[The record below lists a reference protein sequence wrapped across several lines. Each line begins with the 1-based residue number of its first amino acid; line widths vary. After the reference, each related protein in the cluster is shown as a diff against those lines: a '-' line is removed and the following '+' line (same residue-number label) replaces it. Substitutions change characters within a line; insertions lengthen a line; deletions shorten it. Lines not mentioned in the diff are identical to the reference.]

1 MLEFE
6 RHRRTRSCGV
16 TGAVVLHQGRSHF
29 IEQLLHAAPVGQ
41 GPSEHGHQGQGHV
54 QAAASPVL
62 GEAQEVVGVF
72 APAGTGGAV
81 GTDAGFVDAGQGALE
96 GWPAARELVPEPLR
110 RRPGRFGLHSGQGN
124 RALYAL
130 NSICILT
137 TLQKNARPANP
148 SGAEPLP
155 LLTTCYTPAQ
165 LLRHFLDLVRVPDLA
180 AWLSEGSRTFYARAF
195 TPLITLW
202 YLVFQRL
209 GSNHQLSA
217 VQEDARAGGADRLS
231 PPGKPP
237 LSQQLR
243 SEATTSFS
251 DARQRLPLDVCRR
264 ALHHTGTR
272 LHQTLEVP
280 RHFGLKLALVD
291 GTTCR
296 FRPLGDLPQQFP
308 PHRPGNCRKAPYW
321 CLARV
326 LGVICWATGVVLDTA
341 LASLKTSE
349 QALADGICS
358 ARSWQ
363 GWLMAADRNFGVYSV
378 ARAIQAAQG
387 QALLRLTERRAAK
400 LARTAGLRLVPGL
413 DAPIAWTPTPQDQCP
428 PALPRTPVPGRLLA
442 VRVSPHGFRP
452 FTLYL
457 FTTLT
462 EVGECSPAALARV
475 YGLRWHIELCFRHI
489 KAQMDLGFLE
499 CRSAAMAR
507 KEWIAGLIAYNLIR
521 WTLGA
526 AAARAQIPVHQL
538 SFSRAR
544 ELLWGWC
551 LRQAHRRDDP
561 AAWERLLDR
570 VAHAQLPKR
579 RQPRPAE
586 PRALRHFHKD
596 VARLEGPRAA
606 ARHQLASPPAIS

>member
-1 MLEFE
+1 M
-6 RHRRTRSCGV
+6 R
-16 TGAVVLHQGRSHF
+16 
-29 IEQLLHAAPVGQ
+29 
-41 GPSEHGHQGQGHV
+41 
-54 QAAASPVL
+54 
-62 GEAQEVVGVF
+62 
-72 APAGTGGAV
+72 
-81 GTDAGFVDAGQGALE
+81 TDAGFVDTGQGALE
-96 GWPAARELVPEPLR
+96 GRPAALELVPEPLR
-110 RRPGRFGLHSGQGN
+110 RRPGRFLLHLGKSGSV
-124 RALYAL
+124 LYAV
-130 NSICILT
+130 NSICILS
-137 TLQKNARPANP
+137 TLQKNVLPSNP
-148 SGAEPLP
+148 SLEEPLP
-155 LLTTCYTPAQ
+155 LLTTRHPPAQ
-165 LLRHFLDLVRVPDLA
+165 LLLHFLDLVRVPDLA
-180 AWLSEGSRTFYARAF
+180 RWLSDGSRTFYARAF

-209 GSNHQLSA
+209 GSNHRLSA

-231 PPGKPP
+231 PPGKKP

-264 ALHHTGTR
+264 ALHHTGTG

-308 PHRPGNCRKAPYW
+308 PHRPGNCRKPPYW

-349 QALADGICS
+349 QALAALICS
-358 ARSWQ
+358 TRSWQ
-363 GWLMAADRNFGVYSV
+363 GWLLAADRNFGVYSV

-387 QALLRLTERRAAK
+387 HALLRLTERRAAK
-400 LARTAGLRLVPGL
+400 LARAAGLRLAPGL
-413 DAPIAWTPTPQDQCP
+413 DAPIPWTPTRQDRCP
-428 PALPRTPVPGRLLA
+428 AELGRTPVPGRLLA

-462 EVGECSPAALARV
+462 DVGECSPAALARV

-499 CRSAAMAR
+499 CRSAEMAR
-507 KEWIAGLIAYNLIR
+507 KEWVAGLIAYNLIR

-551 LRQAHRRDDP
+551 LRHAHRLDDP
-561 AAWERLLDR
+561 ATWEWLLDR
-570 VAHAQLPKR
+570 VAHARLPKR
-579 RQPRPAE
+579 GQPRPSE
-586 PRALRHFHKD
+586 PRAIRHFQKD
-596 VARLEGPRAA
+596 VARLEGPRAT
-606 ARHQLASPPAIS
+606 ARRQLADTTPIS